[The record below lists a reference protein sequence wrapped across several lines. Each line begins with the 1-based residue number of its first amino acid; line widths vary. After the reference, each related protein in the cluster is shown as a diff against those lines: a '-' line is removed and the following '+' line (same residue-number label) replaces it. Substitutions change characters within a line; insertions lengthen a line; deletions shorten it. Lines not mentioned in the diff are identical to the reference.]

1 MGAGTLQKG
10 ALGQQLAASGQA
22 RRAEALSRKKTGRGP
37 VGKGRARAV
46 IEDRMDQN
54 DREGKQ
60 KQGKGGRPGRSIDGR
75 PPVMKPIEEGGR
87 PFPPKEG
94 RPVEPPMDG
103 RPPSKPIRG
112 DDQYGPG
119 RPGRPIG
126 DDNWATLPYFPGKG
140 PMPGIPEKPIG
151 GRPPV
156 EKQPWGREDDPNY
169 GRKKDTWH
177 QRKTEEWNQRKKERE
192 IENVKRGGTE
202 FGPGKGDRIPR
213 GADKGRPIGNDQLPK
228 GFKGGGFLQDF
239 LARISQLKG
248 GGIR

>member
-1 MGAGTLQKG
+1 
-10 ALGQQLAASGQA
+10 
-22 RRAEALSRKKTGRGP
+22 
-37 VGKGRARAV
+37 
-46 IEDRMDQN
+46 MDQN

-60 KQGKGGRPGRSIDGR
+60 KQGKGGRPGRPIDGR

-87 PFPPKEG
+87 PFPPKED
-94 RPVEPPMDG
+94 RPTIDPPKGD
-103 RPPSKPIRG
+103 RPPRTVPPRDDIVRPLPYFPPKGDRPIRG
-112 DDQYGPG
+112 DDQFGPG
-119 RPGRPIG
+119 RPGGDVGLFPIPGRP
-126 DDNWATLPYFPGKG
+126 D
-140 PMPGIPEKPIG
+140 KPIG

-156 EKQPWGREDDPNY
+156 AQHPWGREDDPNY

-177 QRKTEEWNQRKKERE
+177 QRKTKEWNQRKKERE

>member
-60 KQGKGGRPGRSIDGR
+60 KQGKGGRPGRPIDGR

-87 PFPPKEG
+87 PFPPKED
-94 RPVEPPMDG
+94 RPTIDPPKGD
-103 RPPSKPIRG
+103 RPPRTVPPRDDIVRPLPYFPPKGDRPIRG
-112 DDQYGPG
+112 DDQFGPG
-119 RPGRPIG
+119 RPGGDVGLFPI
-126 DDNWATLPYFPGKG
+126 P
-140 PMPGIPEKPIG
+140 
-151 GRPPV
+151 GRPDKP
-156 EKQPWGREDDPNY
+156 
-169 GRKKDTWH
+169 KDTWH
-177 QRKTEEWNQRKKERE
+177 QRKTKEWNQRKKERG
-192 IENVKRGGTE
+192 IPKDVKRGGTE